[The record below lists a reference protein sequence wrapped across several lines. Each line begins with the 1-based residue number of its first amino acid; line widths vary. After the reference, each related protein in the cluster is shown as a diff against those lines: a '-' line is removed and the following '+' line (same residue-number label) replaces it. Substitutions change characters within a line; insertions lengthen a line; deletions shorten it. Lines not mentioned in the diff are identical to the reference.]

1 MKEFNA
7 KKSPFVREETSA
19 SHQCNSIG
27 QTLNEF
33 LNKNEGLKI
42 DEEPSAQPFPNSCS
56 RDAENERV
64 EEEIERMFEEATREH
79 VSLES
84 GVDVGESSPGVP
96 SPDVSSLPSPDLIP
110 DPTPEPELSRI
121 LDSPIEASQAD
132 DPFNWEYKLPAPPT
146 FRDIVDREATSSP
159 ILTTY
164 STMTVGNIKDVLY
177 QPSLVDDRPDLPKII
192 GATEWNVEV
201 VQELAAVVG
210 NGASVLSA
218 PKEQTDTHPKP
229 RIVSDKLDNFR
240 ITTYSSKN
248 QSEEASEEKSSRKRF
263 DTNSAQRAA
272 DWPSRDPKPVERRA
286 HLSGG
291 VKRSLSHVSHLA
303 KARFNISNSTSD
315 LRSAELSGD
324 PPDLLRDGPMYH
336 AMRPTPGLRKTSS
349 EISINIANE
358 DQGFIRPN
366 ISLSTW
372 GERPKRQVS
381 IKYDRDYVFGGMKSA
396 QPTSLNGLAKPP
408 TAPVKSAVSEKPSNA
423 GTATSPGHKG
433 PKTLAYKMLETGN
446 TKPLKQILEREKNYN
461 DIPETT
467 NTRWLEHN
475 IGIDSLSLPTVKPPV
490 EVRSDFPKRVE
501 KESRLQFTGDN
512 SVQPAK
518 EATSLDN
525 LHVPIV
531 RGVELKK
538 PYRMESD
545 NRMVK
550 EPAVPPAEFLVV
562 REFLKSRDDVQHQ
575 KEPQPRPVSSYLF
588 GYEPKVKVP
597 TPPAPPPPLPKK
609 FNSVVDLS
617 KVTLKP
623 VNAAGSRQKLRQR
636 EVDPR
641 EELMASIRSFGKSN
655 LQFCDIFG
663 LNSLKSSQNMIKF
676 CQKFTYTDAFH
687 VICAPPLSTSVAAI
701 LHSLRR
707 VGEKS
712 HLRRESNPAS
722 HTRCSSHV
730 YIDCMAHWLTAT
742 GMAAGPDID
751 EKLDKNRSSN
761 VEPTGHG
768 IKLGWIQGVLIPC
781 LLNIWGVMLFL
792 RLSWV
797 VGESGILYTLVIIT
811 ISYVVCVITTLS
823 LSAISTNGEVKGGG
837 IYYIISRSLG
847 PEFGASVGLIL
858 AFANAVAASMN
869 TIGFCDSLN
878 DLLKEHGLKIIDGAT
893 NDVRVVGVI
902 AILIMIV
909 ICAVGMEWESKAQ
922 NFLVVIILAAIFN
935 FLVGAIMGPQD
946 DLAKAKGF
954 EGMSWKLF
962 KGNWN
967 ARDDFTVNDFFTVF
981 AIFFPSVTGIQ
992 AGANISGDL
1001 KDPASSIP
1009 KGTLLSLLISM
1020 ISYIS
1025 FVIFAGSAALRN
1037 ASGNITQYNDGTF
1050 TDCQDCKYGLVN
1062 DYTIMQLMSG
1072 WALLIYFGCW
1082 AATLSTALTNL
1093 LSVPRLIQALGIDH
1107 IYPGLIFFSKG
1118 YGKAGEPYRGY
1129 VLTFLISSAFVIIAE
1144 LNAIAPLISNFYLAS
1159 YALINFC
1166 TFHAALIR
1174 PLGWRPTFKYYNIWL
1189 SLLGAVLCVI
1199 IMFLIN
1205 WIMSLVTFVVFF
1217 ILYIV
1222 VVYRNPDANW
1232 GSSTQAQTYK
1242 TALMTAQ
1249 KLASSSE
1256 HVKNYQPQLLVLSG
1270 QPQDRPAL
1278 VDLANLITKNNSLM
1292 LCAEICQARMFYK
1305 EKILKVQKGYNW
1317 LNLKKIKGFF
1327 NVIEGLG
1334 MEEAAVSLMQ
1344 ASGVGKLKPNVLL
1357 MGYKSDWQKCH
1368 HKELLAYFNI
1378 MYEAFANRLA
1388 VAILRVPDGLDCSP
1402 TVVNSSNETS
1412 DVRLKDQEVVIND
1425 LGNSFSDLSGA
1436 RTLEPSVLAQSSLT
1450 IAGLTILL
1458 PYILSTR
1465 STFSGC
1471 EMRIFALASKKHD
1484 LKTEEEKSLP
1494 MPRKNQVPPAV
1505 YMAWLETLTR
1515 DMPPFLLIRGN
1526 QAPVLTFYS

>member
-1 MKEFNA
+1 MSGALKFG
-7 KKSPFVREETSA
+7 PRGGTRRELTGYDNPSL
-19 SHQCNSIG
+19 
-27 QTLNEF
+27 TLSV
-33 LNKNEGLKI
+33 EGLYQ
-42 DEEPSAQPFPNSCS
+42 ENRPANEPRKQRPSFSTLTQ
-56 RDAENERV
+56 
-64 EEEIERMFEEATREH
+64 EA
-79 VSLES
+79 L
-84 GVDVGESSPGVP
+84 
-96 SPDVSSLPSPDLIP
+96 
-110 DPTPEPELSRI
+110 
-121 LDSPIEASQAD
+121 
-132 DPFNWEYKLPAPPT
+132 
-146 FRDIVDREATSSP
+146 
-159 ILTTY
+159 
-164 STMTVGNIKDVLY
+164 
-177 QPSLVDDRPDLPKII
+177 
-192 GATEWNVEV
+192 
-201 VQELAAVVG
+201 
-210 NGASVLSA
+210 
-218 PKEQTDTHPKP
+218 P
-229 RIVSDKLDNFR
+229 RIDS
-240 ITTYSSKN
+240 Y
-248 QSEEASEEKSSRKRF
+248 
-263 DTNSAQRAA
+263 TNT
-272 DWPSRDPKPVERRA
+272 KKFF
-286 HLSGG
+286 
-291 VKRSLSHVSHLA
+291 VKR
-303 KARFNISNSTSD
+303 
-315 LRSAELSGD
+315 
-324 PPDLLRDGPMYH
+324 P
-336 AMRPTPGLRKTSS
+336 
-349 EISINIANE
+349 SI
-358 DQGFIRPN
+358 
-366 ISLSTW
+366 
-372 GERPKRQVS
+372 
-381 IKYDRDYVFGGMKSA
+381 
-396 QPTSLNGLAKPP
+396 
-408 TAPVKSAVSEKPSNA
+408 
-423 GTATSPGHKG
+423 
-433 PKTLAYKMLETGN
+433 
-446 TKPLKQILEREKNYN
+446 
-461 DIPETT
+461 
-467 NTRWLEHN
+467 
-475 IGIDSLSLPTVKPPV
+475 
-490 EVRSDFPKRVE
+490 SDFH
-501 KESRLQFTGDN
+501 N
-512 SVQPAK
+512 
-518 EATSLDN
+518 
-525 LHVPIV
+525 
-531 RGVELKK
+531 
-538 PYRMESD
+538 
-545 NRMVK
+545 
-550 EPAVPPAEFLVV
+550 
-562 REFLKSRDDVQHQ
+562 
-575 KEPQPRPVSSYLF
+575 EPQ
-588 GYEPKVKVP
+588 
-597 TPPAPPPPLPKK
+597 
-609 FNSVVDLS
+609 
-617 KVTLKP
+617 
-623 VNAAGSRQKLRQR
+623 
-636 EVDPR
+636 
-641 EELMASIRSFGKSN
+641 
-655 LQFCDIFG
+655 
-663 LNSLKSSQNMIKF
+663 IK
-676 CQKFTYTDAFH
+676 T
-687 VICAPPLSTSVAAI
+687 
-701 LHSLRR
+701 
-707 VGEKS
+707 
-712 HLRRESNPAS
+712 
-722 HTRCSSHV
+722 
-730 YIDCMAHWLTAT
+730 
-742 GMAAGPDID
+742 DID

-1450 IAGLTILL
+1450 IAGSKDRLSERPTIIGMSPTEEPKDILFAKKRTETNKILHKFPDGEVLGQKELDRLRIFDKKYKNGRVDVWWLYDDGGLTILL

-1484 LKTEEEKSLP
+1484 LKTEEENMACLLNKFRINYTSLTMINDHMDEPNKKTSAFFDDLLHEFTTDMTNGSYVSKDELAALKDRTDRQLKLRELLQRHSTDSTFVVMSLP